1 MASDIVKVINLYRF
15 REGKDGRTKENV
27 WRYIRE
33 QKQAELKRPN
43 VRSAL
48 SRK

>member
-1 MASDIVKVINLYRF
+1 MASDIVKAVDLYRF
-15 REGKDGRTKENV
+15 REGKDGRTEENV

-33 QKQAELKRPN
+33 KKQAELKRPN
-43 VRSAL
+43 VRSAP